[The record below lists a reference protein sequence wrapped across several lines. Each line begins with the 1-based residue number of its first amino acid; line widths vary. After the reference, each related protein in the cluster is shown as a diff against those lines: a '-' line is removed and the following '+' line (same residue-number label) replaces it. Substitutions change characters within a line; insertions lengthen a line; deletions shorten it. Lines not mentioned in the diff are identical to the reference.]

1 MDIDTFVKLRAFDDA
16 IMDQIGDDITLDDI
30 QTFLSYDTS
39 FWNYLKGKVSR
50 VDSNQNDAKYFY
62 GTYPSYDSNGVLSG
76 LYVIVPIIKNLGTA
90 LINVHEYRHAY
101 DLYNHL
107 GQKYVINQLDSEALA
122 KETEE
127 AFSLKY
133 ALSKGSKW
141 LDEQTSD

>member
-1 MDIDTFVKLRAFDDA
+1 MV
-16 IMDQIGDDITLDDI
+16 
-30 QTFLSYDTS
+30 
-39 FWNYLKGKVSR
+39 
-50 VDSNQNDAKYFY
+50 
-62 GTYPSYDSNGVLSG
+62 G

-122 KETEE
+122 RETEE